1 MGDLEELH
9 SRGVNF
15 VLISFVFVSANSK
28 GSLFLTLSVLNFK
41 IQDLVLSPNFYMCS
55 VKTKVPNAGTGCPGM
70 KSRNQV
76 SLGTNWAQVVFTPL
90 ILKQCVYKPF

>member
-41 IQDLVLSPNFYMCS
+41 IQDLVLSPNFYICDQRKPKFQMPGQAVLEGKAEIRS
-55 VKTKVPNAGTGCPGM
+55 AREVKGP
-70 KSRNQV
+70 
-76 SLGTNWAQVVFTPL
+76 
-90 ILKQCVYKPF
+90 